1 MYLQV
6 QCQPKKESF
15 PNQMIWERN
24 RAEFTFVEHRDL
36 NIESEINSISLDF
49 FKAGVIIEDVI
60 MT

>member
-1 MYLQV
+1 MGR
-6 QCQPKKESF
+6 CSF
-15 PNQMIWERN
+15 R